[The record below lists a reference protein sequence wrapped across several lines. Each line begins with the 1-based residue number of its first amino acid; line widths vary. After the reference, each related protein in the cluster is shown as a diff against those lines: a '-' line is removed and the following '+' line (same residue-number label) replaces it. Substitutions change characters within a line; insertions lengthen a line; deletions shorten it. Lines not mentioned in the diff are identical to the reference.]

1 MRLTHLA
8 IALASLALTAGP
20 TKKKAKAKTP
30 EGQVHVVKQGETA
43 ASIARKHGL
52 SLAELGHLNPGKN
65 LSRLSLGS
73 RLILAKKPPLVS
85 ASSEGTVVLK
95 AGDTLHS
102 LAQREGF
109 SVDEVLA
116 TNPELDP
123 KHVKA
128 GTRIVLPRS
137 PKTLATE
144 ASAIPP
150 VPMASLPGLPGPRA
164 RSLANMERL
173 LPAPALAEPIAIP
186 ESAPKSTK
194 EPLSQTLNPV
204 VLPQAPAVEPAESVA
219 SFLPADPDR
228 LDLLWPV
235 GTRTISSGYG
245 PRTRTKTIRV
255 KNARKKRVRYRGRH
269 RGLDLTAPQGSD
281 VYAALD
287 GQVVTM
293 GKHRQYG
300 NYVVIDHG
308 NGVVTLYAHHRLNLV
323 QEGEVVH
330 RGQKIAEVGR
340 TGNATGPHLHF
351 ELRLNGVHLNPLGY
365 LNDEEE
371 VPADLQAMNALV
383 HH

>member
-1 MRLTHLA
+1 VRLTHLA

-20 TKKKAKAKTP
+20 AKKKAKAKAP
-30 EGQVHVVKQGETA
+30 EGQVHVVKQGDTA

-65 LSRLSLGS
+65 LSRLSLGT
-73 RLILAKKPPLVS
+73 RLVLAKKTAPAPVTS
-85 ASSEGTVVLK
+85 DGSVVLK

-109 SVDEVLA
+109 SVDELLEA
-116 TNPELDP
+116 NPGLDP

-128 GTRIVLPRS
+128 GTRIALPHG
-137 PKTLATE
+137 PKPMVAD
-144 ASAIPP
+144 AAAVPP
-150 VPMASLPGLPGPRA
+150 VPMASLPALPGPRA
-164 RSLANMERL
+164 RGLANMERL
-173 LPAPALAEPIAIP
+173 LPAPAHAEPISIP
-186 ESAPKSTK
+186 ESTSKTSQ
-194 EPLSQTLNPV
+194 EPLGQALNPV
-204 VLPQAPAVEPAESVA
+204 VLPIAPAVEPAEAVA

-351 ELRLNGVHLNPLGY
+351 ELRVNGVHQNPLAY

-371 VPADLQAMNALV
+371 IPADLQAMNALT